1 MSDSPFS
8 FGTKILGTGALILFS
23 LLGLGVVLPA
33 TWEAEATILL
43 PTTADAAFPYL
54 DSPKGWL
61 AWTPWPDSSTL
72 SGPARGAGA
81 TMSWDDPEFG
91 SGVFT
96 IVQADAPRHVTY
108 RVEVNDG
115 RMSTDGTLELNPEG
129 AGTRVRWR
137 EEGDLGRNPLM
148 GYWALSMD
156 GAQSDELQKSLDRL
170 ALLLVDSAGSVAADS
185 SAAVESTAVPDST
198 DYEPS

>member
-8 FGTKILGTGALILFS
+8 FGTKVLGTGALILLS

-33 TWEAEATILL
+33 TWEAEATVLL
-43 PTTADAAFPYL
+43 PGGPDAAFTYL
-54 DSPKGWL
+54 DSPAGWL
-61 AWTPWPDSSTL
+61 AWTPWPDSSTI
-72 SGPARGAGA
+72 SGPPRGVGA
-81 TMSWDDPEFG
+81 TLLWDDPEFG

-96 IVQADAPRHVTY
+96 IVQADAPTHVSY

-129 AGTRVRWR
+129 TGTRVRWR
-137 EEGDLGRNPLM
+137 EEGNLGRNPLM

-156 GAQSDELQKSLDRL
+156 RAQSDELRKSLDRL
-170 ALLLVDSAGSVAADS
+170 ALLLADSTGASAVDSTG
-185 SAAVESTAVPDST
+185 
-198 DYEPS
+198 YEPS

>member
-33 TWEAEATILL
+33 TWEAEATVLL
-43 PTTADAAFPYL
+43 PATADAAFRYL
-54 DSPKGWL
+54 DSPEGWL
-61 AWTPWPDSSTL
+61 AWTPWPDSSTI

-81 TMSWDDPEFG
+81 TLAWDDPEFG
-91 SGVFT
+91 SGAFT
-96 IVQADAPRHVTY
+96 IVRADAPTHVSY
-108 RVEVNDG
+108 RVQVNNG
-115 RMSTDGTLELNPEG
+115 RMSTDGTLELTPEG
-129 AGTRVRWR
+129 TGTRVRWR

-156 GAQSDELQKSLDRL
+156 RAQSEELQKSLDRL
-170 ALLLVDSAGSVAADS
+170 ALLLADSAGSVLVD
-185 SAAVESTAVPDST
+185 STAAPDST
-198 DYEPS
+198 GYEPS